1 MPSPRLVFAGTPEF
15 AVPALRVALDRAD
28 VLAVLTQPDRPAGRG
43 RNLRPS
49 PVKQCAVDAGVPVL
63 QPTRLKREEDR
74 ARLLELEADLLVT
87 AAYGLLL
94 PQAVLDWPAHG
105 CWNLHA
111 SLLPRWRGASPIQQA
126 IRAGDAQTGISLMQM
141 DAGLDTGPVRLQ
153 RAIDIASDETSAELH
168 DRLAVLAADLLADG
182 LAALEAGNLPD
193 PVAQD
198 DRRAT
203 HAPLIA
209 KDDARIDWTEDAAAI
224 ARQVRAYNPW
234 PIAFTELNGQALRIF
249 RARAEADRAEGAEPG
264 TLLTAAGHPDAI
276 RVACGAGVLV
286 IDELQAPGKRR
297 MSATDWLNARP
308 DWRG

>member
-1 MPSPRLVFAGTPEF
+1 MPHPRLVFAGTPEF
-15 AVPALRVALDRAD
+15 AVPALRVALERAE

-43 RNLRPS
+43 RSLRPS

-63 QPTRLKREEDR
+63 QPTRLKRDEDR
-74 ARLLELEADLLVT
+74 ADLFAFEPDLLIT

-94 PQAVLDWPAHG
+94 PQPVLDWPTHG

-126 IRAGDAQTGISLMQM
+126 IRAGDARTGISLMQM

-153 RAIDIASDETSAELH
+153 RALDIGTDETAAELH
-168 DRLAVLAADLLADG
+168 DRLARLAADLLAEG
-182 LAALEAGNLPD
+182 LAALVDGTLPE

-198 DRRAT
+198 DGNAT
-203 HAPLIA
+203 HAPRIA

-234 PIAFTELNGQALRIF
+234 PVAFTELNGQALRIF
-249 RARAEADRAEGAEPG
+249 RARAEPAEAPGAAPG
-264 TLLTAAGHPDAI
+264 RLLTAAGHPDAI
-276 RVACGAGVLV
+276 RVACGTGVLV

-297 MSATDWLNARP
+297 MSAADWLNARP